1 LCRHSAFFY
10 RHLEKEGFI
19 AAVIERCQDPD
30 PATRKF
36 ACFALGNAA
45 FHSDLLYPKLQASI
59 RPILDNLND
68 ADPKTRLNAVGAL
81 GNMVR
86 CGEQLVPKLL
96 ECGAVQVRPWRVS
109 LLYWTEHPDSFLN
122 TFVKL
127 CIRPCVQ
134 SRTSCIR
141 PILENLDDANRKT
154 RLRRDGGE
162 G

>member
-19 AAVIERCQDPD
+19 SAVIERCQDSD

-45 FHSDLLYPKLQASI
+45 FHSDLLYPQLQASI
-59 RPILDNLND
+59 RPILENLND
-68 ADPKTRLNAVGAL
+68 GDPKTRLNAVGAL

-96 ECGAVQVRPWRVS
+96 ECGAVQVRPWTHAAVV
-109 LLYWTEHPDSFLN
+109 H
-122 TFVKL
+122 
-127 CIRPCVQ
+127 
-134 SRTSCIR
+134 
-141 PILENLDDANRKT
+141 
-154 RLRRDGGE
+154 
-162 G
+162 